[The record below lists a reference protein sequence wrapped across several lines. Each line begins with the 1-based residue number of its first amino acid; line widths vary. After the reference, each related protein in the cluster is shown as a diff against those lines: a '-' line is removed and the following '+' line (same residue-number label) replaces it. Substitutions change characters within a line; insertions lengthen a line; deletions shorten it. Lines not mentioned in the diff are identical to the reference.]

1 MPKSR
6 RRKKKS
12 YAAQITARTR
22 EIVERHKEAFR
33 HKFGREIGP
42 GDPLFFDPDKDVP
55 TPIDPKRMEDETV
68 AALRKAGVAPQII
81 FAYKRTGRLLMKD
94 NLANYPPE
102 ARAEWKAAIDEY
114 FRLEEQA
121 SGDAPKEE
129 GRPGADMRTSP
140 TQIPELLSRPL
151 TPEEHEL
158 ITRCLQAIDE
168 ILSDAVT
175 LALRVELAAVM
186 LATVR
191 SAAFDSVTE
200 TDGEEEVDQR
210 CDFFEHLTVLRSREI
225 YEVSRGSP

>member
-1 MPKSR
+1 M
-6 RRKKKS
+6 
-12 YAAQITARTR
+12 
-22 EIVERHKEAFR
+22 
-33 HKFGREIGP
+33 GP

-55 TPIDPKRMEDETV
+55 TPIDPKRIEDETV
-68 AALRKAGVAPQII
+68 AALRKTGVAPQII
-81 FAYKRTGRLLMKD
+81 FAYKRTGRLLMRD

-102 ARAEWKAAIDEY
+102 ARAEWEAAIDEY

-140 TQIPELLSRPL
+140 TQILELRSRPL
-151 TPEEHEL
+151 TPEEYEA

-186 LATVR
+186 TARDLVR
-191 SAAFDSVTE
+191 SSDSSKTAETE
-200 TDGEEEVDQR
+200 GGRRRRSCATNAQGDQAR
-210 CDFFEHLTVLRSREI
+210 DDTRNVGRGRGDRINFTLN
-225 YEVSRGSP
+225 SRGPCDDGQGRTISISAVGGRR